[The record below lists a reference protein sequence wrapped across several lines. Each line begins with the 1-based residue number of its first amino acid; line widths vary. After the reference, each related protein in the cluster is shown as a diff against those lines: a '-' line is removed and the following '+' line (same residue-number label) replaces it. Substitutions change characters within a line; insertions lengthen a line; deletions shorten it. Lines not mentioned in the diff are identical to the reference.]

1 MEAERGDRSSF
12 EAYVRARS
20 MTLSRIA
27 YLLTG
32 DHHLA
37 EDLVQQTFLRV
48 AGRWQR
54 IAAEGDPDP
63 YVRKVLYH
71 EHISRWRRARRAAR
85 VAAEDIDRS
94 VPDTADQVAIAVAV
108 QRALAQLGARQRAA
122 LVLRYF
128 EDLTE
133 AQAAEILGCR
143 IGTVKSQV
151 RDGLARLRVLA
162 PELAELMEVTP

>member
-1 MEAERGDRSSF
+1 VLDADRPSF
-12 EAYVRARS
+12 EAYVQAR
-20 MTLSRIA
+20 TVGLSRTA

-48 AGRWQR
+48 AGRWHR
-54 IAAEGDPDP
+54 LAAGGDPDP

-71 EHISRWRRARRAAR
+71 QHISWWRQRTRRVTHVRLGDA
-85 VAAEDIDRS
+85 DLPL
-94 VPDTADQVAIAVAV
+94 PDCADQVSVTVAV
-108 QRALAQLGARQRAA
+108 RRALAKLGPRQRAA

-128 EDLTE
+128 EDRTE
-133 AQAAEILGCR
+133 AETAEVLGCR

-151 RDGLARLRVLA
+151 RDGLSRLRTLA
-162 PELAELMEVTP
+162 PELADLLEVRS

>member
-1 MEAERGDRSSF
+1 MDVEWRSF
-12 EAYVRARS
+12 EAYVRGRTVA
-20 MTLSRIA
+20 LSRIA

-37 EDLVQQTFLRV
+37 EDLVQQTFLSV

-54 IAAEGDPDP
+54 LVTEGDPDP
-63 YVRKVLYH
+63 YVRRVLYH
-71 EHISRWRRARRAAR
+71 QHVSWWRRARRITHVSLAGVDPPAP
-85 VAAEDIDRS
+85 DR
-94 VPDTADQVAIAVAV
+94 ADQVGVTVAV
-108 QRALAQLGARQRAA
+108 QRALARLGPRQRAA

-133 AQAAEILGCR
+133 VETAAVLGCR
-143 IGTVKSQV
+143 VGTVKSQV

-162 PELAELMEVTP
+162 PELAELLEVRS

>member
-1 MEAERGDRSSF
+1 VDAERSSF

-20 MTLSRIA
+20 AALSRIA

-32 DHHLA
+32 DHHQA

-48 AGRWQR
+48 AVRWPR
-54 IAAEGDPDP
+54 LAAGGDPDP

-71 EHISRWRRARRAAR
+71 EHISRWRRARRVAPLAAD
-85 VAAEDIDRS
+85 DIGVS
-94 VPDTADQVAIAVAV
+94 VPDAADQVAVTVAV
-108 QRALAQLGARQRAA
+108 RQALTKLGARQRAA
-122 LVLRYF
+122 LILRYF

-133 AQAAEILGCR
+133 AQTAQVLGCR

-162 PELAELMEVTP
+162 PELATLMEVSS